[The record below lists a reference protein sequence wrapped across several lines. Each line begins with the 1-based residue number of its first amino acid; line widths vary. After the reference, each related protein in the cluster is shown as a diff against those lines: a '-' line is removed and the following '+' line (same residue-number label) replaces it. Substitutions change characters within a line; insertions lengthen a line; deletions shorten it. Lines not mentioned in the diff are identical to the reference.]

1 MTAMGIIGII
11 LAGAMALV
19 LVGATVYALY
29 NEIMEKKQKRYNALI
44 DRVFVMYEGA
54 NRNLIRSVVKDSVE
68 MIPELVGTLTKAY
81 EKNNI
86 FEESEV

>member
-11 LAGAMALV
+11 LASAMALV
-19 LVGATVYALY
+19 LVCATVYALC
-29 NEIMEKKQKRYNALI
+29 NEIMKEKQKRYNALI

-54 NRNLIRSVVKDSVE
+54 NRNLIKSIIKDSVE

-81 EKNNI
+81 TK
-86 FEESEV
+86 EEEE

>member
-11 LAGAMALV
+11 LASAMALV
-19 LVGATVYALY
+19 LVSATVYALY

-54 NRNLIRSVVKDSVE
+54 NRNLIRSIVKDSVE
-68 MIPELVGTLTKAY
+68 MIPEMVGTLTKAY

-86 FEESEV
+86 FEEEDV